1 MKTKHILQYGSGK
14 WKEKNNDRYMKAG
27 INCTDDS
34 LSIPLDSIPFI
45 RDDMQVSCIYPKKE
59 PVDFEF
65 KGNVLTVHF
74 KKPVMARLFEL
85 RKGIV

>member
-1 MKTKHILQYGSGK
+1 MEG
-14 WKEKNNDRYMKAG
+14 KNNDRYMKAG

-74 KKPVMARLFEL
+74 KSLLWQDFL
-85 RKGIV
+85 N

>member
-1 MKTKHILQYGSGK
+1 MEG
-14 WKEKNNDRYMKAG
+14 KNNDRYMKAG

-65 KGNVLTVHF
+65 KGNV
-74 KKPVMARLFEL
+74 
-85 RKGIV
+85 